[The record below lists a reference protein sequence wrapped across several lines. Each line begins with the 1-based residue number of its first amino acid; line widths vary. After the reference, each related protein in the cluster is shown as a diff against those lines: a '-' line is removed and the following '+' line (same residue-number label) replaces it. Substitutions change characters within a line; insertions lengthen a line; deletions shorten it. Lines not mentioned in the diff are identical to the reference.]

1 MPRILG
7 PNAATGI
14 SCCHFKLRRGSLQG
28 HIVPY
33 MFSYWHCQIDSSK
46 RAVMADQI
54 VITEKTSQAKDV
66 RAAVGS
72 RYGDILPAEGHLF
85 DLLEP
90 EDVVPAWKRWSPIL
104 LRPEGLYGTRP
115 AEGGNKAAKLRAI
128 REALRTAK
136 RVWLAT
142 DCDRE
147 GQLIGQEILEHY
159 DYRGQVMRVL
169 FTAQDSQTIRDAFAR
184 AKPNTEYARLY
195 AAAVARRQADQIYNL
210 SLTRTATVILG
221 QGARRVI
228 GVGRVK
234 TPTLAIVCK
243 RELEIRNFV
252 PLAYF
257 EVVATAKVAGGQ
269 FQMRHAPQD
278 RIVRREIAQ
287 EIVNLAQAF
296 EGALGVRVEDKRQGP
311 PKLHDLPSLQKL
323 CSSRF
328 GWPASKTLAVA
339 QELYDGQGK
348 KIITYPRAEVR
359 YLPPSLITDVPR
371 IVAGLRVGQSFSA
384 IPVPEPP
391 VIRKGASGS
400 FYDKGLEGASHH
412 AVIPNVNTIDDLR
425 KVWPRLSSDEKKLFD
440 VIARAYLAALMPD
453 FRYRQTTATLD
464 VHGVTFRA
472 AGRQPIDLGWRAA
485 FPDWQPADEK
495 GDEAQLLPPLR
506 NGETAQLQDPKIE
519 DKETRPPARYNE
531 GTLIEAMQNA
541 WRFVDDEVLRER
553 LKEAKGIGTPATRA
567 EIIGGL
573 KKQGFLIV
581 QGKHIVPTETGLSLF
596 DVLKRADP
604 ALVDPGVTAQL
615 EYLLDDVVVGKQEMV
630 GAIDAVCNVAQR
642 IIGKLKEGA
651 AAGGPPLLGAAGG
664 NGPGTFPP
672 TPAMKRFADSLVRQ
686 KGIKPPPGYKT
697 SISICRKFLNEH
709 APKKA
714 AGETPGNLE
723 PKPVSPA
730 QMLYAK
736 RIAQGKGIIIP
747 DEAKANS
754 AAMSA
759 WIDSNRGTKRRKRG
773 RKTAYKPMV
782 SIAPQSTAPTKR
794 SRKRAAAATAAPPA
808 PAQPKSVTG
817 TPLRIPYGN
826 KEVALKLGARYG
838 SAGWYAPPGV
848 DLAAFSERGWL

>member
-1 MPRILG
+1 
-7 PNAATGI
+7 
-14 SCCHFKLRRGSLQG
+14 
-28 HIVPY
+28 
-33 MFSYWHCQIDSSK
+33 
-46 RAVMADQI
+46 MADQI

-66 RAAVGS
+66 RAAIGC
-72 RYGDILPAEGHLF
+72 RYGDVLPAEGHLF

-115 AEGGNKAAKLRAI
+115 AEGGNKAAKLKAI

-159 DYRGQVMRVL
+159 EYRGQVMRVL
-169 FTAQDSQTIRDAFAR
+169 FTAQDSQTIRDAFGR
-184 AKPNTEYARLY
+184 AKPNAEYASLY

-221 QGARRVI
+221 RDTRRVI

-257 EVVATAKVAGGQ
+257 EIVATAKVAGGQ

-278 RIVRREIAQ
+278 RIVKREIAQ
-287 EIVNLAQAF
+287 EVVRAAEGF
-296 EGALGVRVEDKRQGP
+296 EGVLAVRVEDKRQVP

-323 CSSRF
+323 CGSRF
-328 GWPASKTLAVA
+328 GWSASKTLEVA

-359 YLPPSLITDVPR
+359 YLPQSLISDVPR
-371 IVAGLRVGQSFSA
+371 IIAGLRVGQSFSA
-384 IPVPEPP
+384 IPVLDPP
-391 VIRKGASGS
+391 VIRRGASGT

-412 AVIPNVNTIDDLR
+412 AVIPNVNTIDKLPEI
-425 KVWPRLSSDEKKLFD
+425 WPRLSSDEKKLFD
-440 VIARAYLAALMPD
+440 VIARTYIAALMPD

-464 VHGVTFRA
+464 VRGFEFRA
-472 AGRQPIDLGWRAA
+472 TGRQPIDLGWRAA
-485 FPDWQPADEK
+485 FPEWQPADEK
-495 GDEAQLLPPLR
+495 GDEAQLLPPLH

-519 DKETRPPARYNE
+519 NKETRPPPRYNE
-531 GTLIEAMQNA
+531 GTLIEVMQNA
-541 WRFVDDEVLRER
+541 WRFVDDEVLRDR

-573 KKQGFLIV
+573 KKQGFLMA
-581 QGKHIVPTETGLSLF
+581 QGKNIVPTETGLSLF
-596 DVLKRADP
+596 GILKQADP

-615 EYLLDDVVVGKQEMV
+615 ECLLDDVVVGKQEMV
-630 GAIDAVCNVAQR
+630 GAIDAVCDVAER
-642 IIGKLKEGA
+642 IISKLKDGPT
-651 AAGGPPLLGAAGG
+651 AGGPSLLGSAEGSGG
-664 NGPGTFPP
+664 GTYPP

-697 SISICRKFLNEH
+697 SMSICRKFLGEH
-709 APKKA
+709 APKKPN
-714 AGETPGNLE
+714 GETAGKLD
-723 PKPVSPA
+723 PKPVSSA
-730 QMLYAK
+730 QLLYAK
-736 RIAQGKGIIIP
+736 KLAQGKGLIIP
-747 DEAKANS
+747 DDARTSS

-759 WIDSNRGTKRRKRG
+759 WIDTNRDKKRRKLKFKASNRPVG
-773 RKTAYKPMV
+773 SGTH
-782 SIAPQSTAPTKR
+782 QSTASPNR
-794 SRKRAAAATAAPPA
+794 SRKQKVDTDAASMASA
-808 PAQPKSVTG
+808 PANSNRTL
-817 TPLRIPYGN
+817 LRIPYGN

-838 SAGWYAPPGV
+838 SGGWYAPPGV
-848 DLAAFSERGWL
+848 DLSAFGERGWL

>member
-1 MPRILG
+1 
-7 PNAATGI
+7 
-14 SCCHFKLRRGSLQG
+14 
-28 HIVPY
+28 
-33 MFSYWHCQIDSSK
+33 
-46 RAVMADQI
+46 MADQI
-54 VITEKTSQAKDV
+54 VITEKSSQAKDV

-169 FTAQDSQTIRDAFAR
+169 FTAQDAQTIRDAFGR

-221 QGARRVI
+221 QGGRRVI
-228 GVGRVK
+228 GVGRCK

-257 EVVATAKVAGGQ
+257 EIVASAKVAGGQ
-269 FQMRHAPQD
+269 FQMRHAPQH
-278 RIVRREIAQ
+278 RIVRREIA
-287 EIVNLAQAF
+287 EAVVNTARDF
-296 EGALGVRVEDKRQGP
+296 EGALAVRIEDKRQGP

-323 CSSRF
+323 CGSRF
-328 GWPASKTLAVA
+328 GWPASKTLEVA

-359 YLPPSLITDVPR
+359 YLPQSLISDIPK
-371 IVAGLRVGQSFSA
+371 IVAGLRVGQSFSS
-384 IPVPEPP
+384 IPVPDPP
-391 VIRKGASGS
+391 VIRRGASGT

-412 AVIPNVNTIDDLR
+412 AVIPNVNTIDKLR
-425 KVWPRLSSDEKKLFD
+425 EIWPRLASDEKKLFD
-440 VIARAYLAALMPD
+440 VIARAYLSALMPD

-464 VHGVTFRA
+464 VRGFEFRA
-472 AGRQPIDLGWRAA
+472 SGRQPIELGWRAA
-485 FPDWQPADEK
+485 FPEWQPADEK

-506 NGETAQLQDPKIE
+506 NGENTQLHDPKIE
-519 DKETRPPARYNE
+519 GKETRPPPRYNE

-567 EIIGGL
+567 EIISGL
-573 KKQGFLIV
+573 KKQGFLIAK
-581 QGKHIVPTETGLSLF
+581 GKNVVPTEAGLSLF
-596 DVLKRADP
+596 GVLKQADP

-615 EYLLDDVVVGKQEMV
+615 ECLLDDVVVGKQEMI
-630 GAIDAVCNVAQR
+630 GAIDAVCDVAQR
-642 IIGKLKEGA
+642 IIGKLKDGA
-651 AAGGPPLLGAAGG
+651 VTGGPPLLGAGFGGAAGDR
-664 NGPGTFPP
+664 PP
-672 TPAMKRFADSLVRQ
+672 TPAMKRFAVTISRQ
-686 KGIKPPPGYKT
+686 KRVKLPAGSAT
-697 SISICRKFLNEH
+697 SGSICRTFLQQH
-709 APKKA
+709 APKKPGDVTV
-714 AGETPGNLE
+714 GEQAQ
-723 PKPVSPA
+723 SP
-730 QMLYAK
+730 
-736 RIAQGKGIIIP
+736 R
-747 DEAKANS
+747 
-754 AAMSA
+754 MSA
-759 WIDSNRGTKRRKRG
+759 GVESNQSARPI
-773 RKTAYKPMV
+773 KP
-782 SIAPQSTAPTKR
+782 
-794 SRKRAAAATAAPPA
+794 RA
-808 PAQPKSVTG
+808 K
-817 TPLRIPYGN
+817 
-826 KEVALKLGARYG
+826 
-838 SAGWYAPPGV
+838 
-848 DLAAFSERGWL
+848 

>member
-1 MPRILG
+1 M
-7 PNAATGI
+7 TE
-14 SCCHFKLRRGSLQG
+14 
-28 HIVPY
+28 
-33 MFSYWHCQIDSSK
+33 
-46 RAVMADQI
+46 QI

-66 RAAVGS
+66 RGAIGA

-90 EDVVPAWKRWSPIL
+90 EDVVPEWKRWSPIL

-115 AEGGNKAAKLRAI
+115 AEGGNKAAKLKAI

-159 DYRGQVMRVL
+159 KYRGEVMRVL
-169 FTAQDSQTIRDAFAR
+169 FTAQDPQTIREAFGR
-184 AKPNTEYARLY
+184 AKPNAEYARLY

-221 QGARRVI
+221 RGTRRVI

-243 RELEIRNFV
+243 RELEIRDFV

-278 RIVRREIAQ
+278 RIVRREITEDVVKAA
-287 EIVNLAQAF
+287 EGF
-296 EGALGVRVEDKRQGP
+296 EGALAVRVEEKRQGP

-323 CSSRF
+323 CGSRF
-328 GWPASKTLAVA
+328 GWSASKTLEVA

-359 YLPPSLITDVPR
+359 YLPASLNSDVPR
-371 IVAGLRVGQSFSA
+371 IVAGLRVGQSFST

-391 VIRKGASGS
+391 VIRKGAIGT

-412 AVIPNVNTIDDLR
+412 AVIPNVNTIDKLAE
-425 KVWPRLSSDEKKLFD
+425 VWPRLSSDEKKLFD

-464 VHGVTFRA
+464 VRGFEFRA

-485 FPDWQPADEK
+485 FPEWQPADEK
-495 GDEAQLLPPLR
+495 GDGAQLLPPLC

-519 DKETRPPARYNE
+519 AKETRPPPRYNE

-573 KKQGFLIV
+573 KRQGFLIA
-581 QGKHIVPTETGLSLF
+581 QGKNIVPTETGLSLF
-596 DVLKRADP
+596 GVLKHADP

-615 EYLLDDVVVGKQEMV
+615 ECLLDDVVVGKQEMV
-630 GAIDAVCNVAQR
+630 GAIDAVCDVAQR
-642 IIGKLKEGA
+642 IIGKLMEGA
-651 AAGGPPLLGAAGG
+651 AAGGTPLLGAAVAKGAAAY
-664 NGPGTFPP
+664 PP

-686 KGIKPPPGYKT
+686 KGAKPPPGYKT
-697 SISICRKFLNEH
+697 SISICSAFLKQH
-709 APKKA
+709 APKKTD
-714 AGETPGNLE
+714 GEALGKAEL
-723 PKPVSPA
+723 KSVSPA
-730 QMLYAK
+730 QLLYATK
-736 RIAQGKGIIIP
+736 IAIGKGVVIP
-747 DEAKANS
+747 DVAKANS
-754 AAMSA
+754 GAMAA
-759 WIDSNRGTKRRKRG
+759 WIDSNKGSKRRKSG
-773 RKTAYKPMV
+773 RKTAFRPAGA
-782 SIAPQSTAPTKR
+782 IAAQSTAPAKI
-794 SRKRAAAATAAPPA
+794 SRKRKAAAAAGASMPAQLNPAAP
-808 PAQPKSVTG
+808 

-826 KEVALKLGARYG
+826 KDLALKLGARYG
-838 SAGWYAPPGV
+838 ATGWYAPPGV
-848 DLAAFSERGWL
+848 DLSAFGERGWL